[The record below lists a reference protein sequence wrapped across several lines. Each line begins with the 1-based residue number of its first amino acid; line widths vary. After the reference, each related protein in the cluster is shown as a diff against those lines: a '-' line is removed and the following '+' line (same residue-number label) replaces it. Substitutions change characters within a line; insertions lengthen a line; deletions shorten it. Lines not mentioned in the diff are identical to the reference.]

1 MPENIIVGIFKFYIR
16 LAMLLFIFVIRTLIS
31 PVPLLMDH
39 FHVTKTQLGWI
50 LTAASIVYD
59 VGKFFNGFISDKSNA
74 RIFMACGLGLG

>member
-1 MPENIIVGIFKFYIR
+1 MPENIIVGIFEFYIR

-50 LTAASIVYD
+50 LTAASIVYG
-59 VGKFFNGFISDKSNA
+59 VAKNGFISDKSNT
-74 RIFMACGLGLG
+74 RIFIACGLGLG